1 MVYTLLFSFFFTDSG
16 MKKKTTLLAIILAF
30 AAPCFL
36 VGCDDGKVTE
46 EAARAAGETLKKW
59 QDQNK

>member
-1 MVYTLLFSFFFTDSG
+1 
-16 MKKKTTLLAIILAF
+16 MKKKTTLFAIILAF

-36 VGCDDGKVTE
+36 VGCGDDKVTE
-46 EAARAAGETLKKW
+46 EAARKAAETLKKW